1 MANNTD
7 LLDLAIKYHEEL
19 PARIRQYLNDRGI
32 PDAIIN
38 SHLLGWNGLRITIPI
53 YDRKGEVVYFKLAK
67 DPEDENPGPK
77 MLASPGTTVEL
88 YGWDRVIAQTSPL
101 VICEGEFDRLVL
113 EANGFAAVTST
124 GGAGTFRSDWAIEL
138 EPVKEVYV
146 CFDRDPAGRRGA
158 IRVAL
163 MIPHAK
169 LVELPEEVGLGGDV
183 TDFFVALKRSRE
195 DFLQLLERA
204 QPVPPELRIE
214 NFRSL
219 PTTPS
224 SDSATSQRTE
234 RIKRE
239 VPIAQ
244 VVAHYVHLR
253 VSGQNLVGI
262 CPFQEDHIPS
272 LAVYPSTGRFH
283 CYGCQKHGDVISF
296 MREIENLS
304 FGQALDVLEQIK
316 SDYGFEPE

>member
-1 MANNTD
+1 MANHSD
-7 LLDLAIKYHEEL
+7 LLDLAFRFHEEL
-19 PARIRQYLNDRGI
+19 PGRLRQYLNGRGI
-32 PDAIIN
+32 PDAIID

-67 DPEDENPGPK
+67 DPEDKNPGPK

-88 YGWDRVIAQTSPL
+88 YGWDQVVAQISPL

-124 GGAGTFRSDWAIEL
+124 GGAGTFRAEWAGEFEQISD
-138 EPVKEVYV
+138 VYI

-158 IRVAL
+158 IRAAL

-169 LVELPEEVGLGGDV
+169 VVELPEEVGLGGDV
-183 TDFFVALKRSRE
+183 TDFFVRLKRTRE
-195 DFLQLLERA
+195 DFLQLLEKS

-219 PTTPS
+219 PTIPHDS
-224 SDSATSQRTE
+224 SLGQRIE

-244 VVAHYVHLR
+244 VVAQYVHLR
-253 VSGQNLVGI
+253 VSGLNLVGL
-262 CPFQEDHIPS
+262 CPFHEDHIPS
-272 LAVYPSTGRFH
+272 LAVYPRTGRFH
-283 CYGCQKHGDVISF
+283 CYGCQKNGDVISF

-316 SDYGFEPE
+316 SNDGFEPD

>member
-1 MANNTD
+1 MVNHTD
-7 LLDLAIKYHEEL
+7 LLDLALQYNKEL
-19 PARIRQYLNDRGI
+19 PPRIREYLNSRGI
-32 PDAIIN
+32 PDSIIN

-77 MLASPGTTVEL
+77 MLASPGTSVEL
-88 YGWDRVIAQTSPL
+88 YGWDRVVAQTSPL

-124 GGAGTFRSDWAIEL
+124 GGAGTFRAEWAAEF
-138 EPVKEVYV
+138 EPISEVYI

-158 IRVAL
+158 MRVAL
-163 MIPHAK
+163 MISQSK

-183 TDFFVALKRSRE
+183 TDFFVSLKRSRE
-195 DFLQLLERA
+195 DFLQLLEKA
-204 QPVPPELRIE
+204 QPVPPELRTE
-214 NFRSL
+214 NFRTL
-219 PTTPS
+219 PATPS
-224 SDSATSQRTE
+224 SDATTGNRIE

-244 VVAHYVHLR
+244 VIAHYVYLR
-253 VSGQNLVGI
+253 VSGQNLVGL
-262 CPFQEDHIPS
+262 CPFHEDHIPS
-272 LAVYPSTGRFH
+272 LAVYPRTGRFH
-283 CYGCQKHGDVISF
+283 CYGCQKQGDVISF
-296 MREIENLS
+296 IREIENLS

-316 SDYGFEPE
+316 SDHGFEPD

>member
-1 MANNTD
+1 MAKHSD
-7 LLDLAIKYHEEL
+7 LLDLALQYNKDFPHK
-19 PARIRQYLNDRGI
+19 IRAYLNGRGI
-32 PDAIIN
+32 PDTLIT

-53 YDRKGEVVYFKLAK
+53 YDRKGQVVYFKLAK
-67 DPEDENPGPK
+67 DPDEEISGPK

-124 GGAGTFRSDWAIEL
+124 GGAGTFRAEWAKEIE
-138 EPVKEVYV
+138 PISEVYI

-158 IRVAL
+158 VRVGL
-163 MIPHAK
+163 MIPQSK

-183 TDFFVALKRSRE
+183 TDYFVGLKRSRE
-195 DFLQLLERA
+195 DFLQLLEKA
-204 QPVPPELRIE
+204 QPVPTELRIE

-219 PTTPS
+219 LATPS
-224 SDSATSQRTE
+224 IDPVNGNRLE
-234 RIKRE
+234 RIKKE

-253 VSGQNLVGI
+253 MSGENLVGI
-262 CPFQEDHIPS
+262 CPFHEDHIPS
-272 LAVYPSTGRFH
+272 LAVYPRTGRFH
-283 CYGCQKHGDVISF
+283 CYGCQKHGDVINF
-296 MREIENLS
+296 LREIENLS

-316 SDYGFEPE
+316 SDYGFEPD